1 MLEEAPAKTAPAR
14 GPKLNFGPS
23 GLMYKLPQVVSKQES
38 FDDLSNILEA
48 DPDSAGSSLKSM
60 QSAEARLQQR
70 QARPPPIDG
79 QVSAEELRL
88 HCHKGDAW
96 TAVRGVVYDITDF
109 IGKHPGGQTALIK
122 ILGQDGTRFF
132 GECG

>member
-1 MLEEAPAKTAPAR
+1 MHQSH
-14 GPKLNFGPS
+14 F
-23 GLMYKLPQVVSKQES
+23 
-38 FDDLSNILEA
+38 FSNQQS
-48 DPDSAGSSLKSM
+48 DSTKSSTGGVTRS
-60 QSAEARLQQR
+60 
-70 QARPPPIDG
+70 
-79 QVSAEELRL
+79 ELAL
-88 HCHKGDAW
+88 HNRKGDAW